1 MLFSRTHMYLRVR
14 GLCSLSLAVDI
25 VKCSKAIEELKVEL
39 LKAQWL
45 VQYSAMQPSEEQILD
60 SLARLIGLGYLLT
73 RRLGFDYSRLD
84 RVLYKQLEQWK
95 SEDFLNLESEW
106 GDLSLLLS
114 YLVPEED

>member
-1 MLFSRTHMYLRVR
+1 MEPV
-14 GLCSLSLAVDI
+14 AVDV

-45 VQYSAMQPSEEQILD
+45 IQQSTLKASENEILD
-60 SLARLIGLGYLLT
+60 SMATIVGLSYLLI

-84 RVLYKQLEQWK
+84 RVLYKQLAQWQK
-95 SEDFLNLESEW
+95 EDLHNLESEW
-106 GDLSLLLS
+106 GDISLLLS